1 MSPRRRKRL
10 TVHHCFFVCWFV
22 SVGFGV
28 PFCPLGKQK
37 RLTEQN
43 TKTRH
48 SQEVEQDFEVLFLF
62 LDSLTL
68 LPLSSSTVIC
78 LLLSPPPFHLAAVI
92 LPYLLSVVC
101 SFFYLCHSCSFMH
114 KHTHTHTHIS
124 IQIILIFSFL
134 YPFFAG
140 RPAGVPPTSPW
151 RHGLLRE
158 SALRELRA
166 LWGRS
171 GELRPAQSALLLL
184 KVLLK

>member
-37 RLTEQN
+37 RLTEQHQ
-43 TKTRH
+43 TRH

-101 SFFYLCHSCSFMH
+101 FLFYLCHSCSFMH
-114 KHTHTHTHIS
+114 KHTHTHFHS
-124 IQIILIFSFL
+124 KHSNSNFLFSL
-134 YPFFAG
+134 PFCSG